1 MQFHAPTTTK
11 LNTQF
16 IATTATSV
24 SVNQMKNTE
33 RPDRKSDPAERN
45 KMMVTELEYVCM
57 YWVPLTMS
65 SVRTKTFEKLLW
77 VPPPTTVITTS
88 KDMNTP
94 SVERQAA
101 NASLW

>member
-33 RPDRKSDPAERN
+33 RPDRKSDPAEGNR
-45 KMMVTELEYVCM
+45 MMVTELE
-57 YWVPLTMS
+57 
-65 SVRTKTFEKLLW
+65 
-77 VPPPTTVITTS
+77 
-88 KDMNTP
+88 
-94 SVERQAA
+94 
-101 NASLW
+101 

>member
-33 RPDRKSDPAERN
+33 RPDRKSDPAESNR
-45 KMMVTELEYVCM
+45 MTVTELEEVCM
-57 YWVPLTMS
+57 YWVPLTAS
-65 SVRTKTFEKLLW
+65 SFRTKAPL
-77 VPPPTTVITTS
+77 
-88 KDMNTP
+88 
-94 SVERQAA
+94 
-101 NASLW
+101 